1 VPLSENE
8 RGCGKLAGAA
18 GDTPDMLM
26 VREALGVHVCR
37 LKVDPQF
44 WSARQFES

>member
-8 RGCGKLAGAA
+8 RGCGKLAGTA

-26 VREALGVHVCR
+26 VRELAELHVIR